1 MAESCRSPL
10 QETCRIRGRSALIH
24 GCRTSAVQTNDF
36 PSRPTAMVNR
46 MHTRFITKIASSL
59 LTSLLIVMASSVCIA
74 ASAATKP
81 PANQQTAAEA
91 FKNTTALDG
100 LLPVHVDHNDGR
112 ILVTLPAAQADGV
125 SIRLLYASALRTGL
139 GAAPTFLDRGRVG
152 STQLLAFRRYG
163 RKVAA
168 IFENPRFR
176 AASGDGSA
184 SADFANSIVW
194 MGDIVAT
201 LPDGSMVVDLSSFL
215 SSDTLGIAQSLD
227 QSGDTFGVGSSP
239 GAGKDF
245 ALDDKRSAADAA
257 SLKLFPDNLEVDAV
271 QTYASK
277 SPGDE
282 VSNIAPDARQVSFT
296 VHHSFVRLPAPGF
309 RSLRF
314 DPRVGG
320 FATQVLDFGAPL
332 GSDVVRDVANRFRL
346 DKIDPGA
353 EHSRVLKP
361 IVFYVDWHAPEPIR
375 TALIEG
381 IGWWSRAF
389 DAAGYVDAFQVKLL
403 PSDVD
408 PMDVRYN
415 VVNWVD
421 RATRGWSYGQ
431 EIVDPRTGEIVKGM
445 VVLGSLRVRQDIQIF
460 TGLVGAA
467 RIGSG
472 GSNDPV
478 QVALARLRQLGA
490 HEVGH
495 TLGFAHNFAASTQD
509 RSSVMDYPPPRIDL
523 VDGRPDLS
531 HAYAAGVGAWDMA
544 TVDWLY
550 GEPAPGSNAQ
560 QRADAKAT
568 AIVASGLRYIVD
580 DDARADDSAQ
590 PWASLWDDG
599 ADPTAELIRLMG
611 VRRVAIDH
619 FGLDTLSPGEPVADL
634 PRRFVPIW
642 LLHRYQMVAAAKLIG
657 GVDLRYAV
665 NGGGRESAAVV
676 PAQQQ
681 RAALDAVLATL
692 ATDQLRVPDRLLP
705 LLSAARNGSP
715 NRQYQIE
722 LINSASG
729 TPFNAIDAADVAAEL
744 SLGALLAPSRMAR
757 VDAQHAADPK
767 ALGVGEVLDRL
778 LATTLPSNTDAVSR
792 RVAYRTLLTL
802 AQVVRNPA
810 TTPDVA
816 AQLDQRLHETA
827 SALASRRGDAAERAW
842 AASLARLLLDTQQ
855 LDKLLAARARSVG
868 IPPGPPI
875 GAESDWMSMPEGNL
889 GSID

>member
-1 MAESCRSPL
+1 M
-10 QETCRIRGRSALIH
+10 
-24 GCRTSAVQTNDF
+24 TSF
-36 PSRPTAMVNR
+36 LP
-46 MHTRFITKIASSL
+46 SL
-59 LTSLLIVMASSVCIA
+59 LVAVLVASAPA
-74 ASAATKP
+74 ASLAAELAVKKP
-81 PANQQTAAEA
+81 LSKQTITTEA
-91 FKNTTALDG
+91 FKNTMALDG
-100 LLPVHVDHNDGR
+100 LLPVHVDHNEGR
-112 ILVTLPAAQADGV
+112 ILITLPPAQADGI
-125 SIRLLYASALRTGL
+125 SARFLYATALRTGL
-139 GAAPTFLDRGRVG
+139 GSAPTFLDRGRVG
-152 STQLLAFRRYG
+152 TTQLLAFRRYG
-163 RKVAA
+163 KRVAA
-168 IFENPRFR
+168 LFENPRFR
-176 AASGDGSA
+176 GAGGNGSA
-184 SADFANSIVW
+184 SADFASSIVW

-201 LPDGSMVVDLSSFL
+201 LPDRSMVVDLSSFI

-227 QSGDTFGVGSSP
+227 QSGDTFGVGGAQ

-245 ALDDKRSAADAA
+245 VLDDKRSAADAT

-282 VSNIAPDARQVSFT
+282 VANIAPDARQVSFT

-309 RSLRF
+309 QPVRF

-346 DKIDPGA
+346 DKVDPGA
-353 EHSRVLKP
+353 ERSRVVKP

-375 TALIEG
+375 TALMEG

-389 DAAGYVDAFQVKLL
+389 DAAGFVDAFQVKLL
-403 PSDVD
+403 PADVD

-467 RIGSG
+467 QIGSG
-472 GSNDPV
+472 GPNDPV
-478 QVALARLRQLGA
+478 QTALARLRQLGA

-509 RSSVMDYPPPRIDL
+509 RASVMDYPPPRIDL

-531 HAYAAGVGAWDMA
+531 HAYAVGVGAWDMA

-550 GEPAPGSNAQ
+550 GEPASTSDAQ
-560 QRADAKAT
+560 HRADAKAT
-568 AIVASGLRYIVD
+568 VIVASGLRYIVD
-580 DDARADDSAQ
+580 DDARADDTAQ

-599 ADPTAELIRLMG
+599 ADSTAELIRLMT
-611 VRRVAIDH
+611 VRRVAIDN
-619 FGLDTLSPGEPVADL
+619 FGLAALSPGEPVADL

-642 LLHRYQMVAAAKLIG
+642 LLHRYQTVAAAKLIG
-657 GVDLRYAV
+657 GVDLSYAV
-665 NGGGRESAAVV
+665 NGGGRESSTSV
-676 PAQQQ
+676 PAQKQ
-681 RAALDAVLATL
+681 RAALDAVLGTL
-692 ATDQLRVPDRLLP
+692 ATDQLRVPERLLP

-722 LINSASG
+722 LIDSASG
-729 TPFNAIDAADVAAEL
+729 TPFNALDAADVAAEL
-744 SLGALLAPSRMAR
+744 TLSALLAPKRLAR
-757 VDAQHAADPK
+757 IDAQHVADTK
-767 ALGVGEVLDRL
+767 TLGIGELLDGL
-778 LATTLPSNTDAVSR
+778 LATTLPSTSDAVSR
-792 RVAYRTLLTL
+792 RIAYRTLLTL
-802 AQVVRNPA
+802 AQVARNPA

-816 AQLDQRLHETA
+816 AELDSRVHDAA
-827 SALASRRGDAAERAW
+827 SALVSRRGDATERAW
-842 AASLARLLLDTQQ
+842 ASSLSRLLLDPQQ
-855 LDKLLAARARSVG
+855 LDKLLAARARAVNV
-868 IPPGPPI
+868 PPGSPI
-875 GAESDWMSMPEGNL
+875 GAESDWMAMPESNL